1 MTEEAEEAVNL
12 ETSLEEASNPTP
24 PTPMSLEDAFK
35 LAQPILQEHVLG
47 VQQERDAL
55 KKILKIVKIAVE

>member
-1 MTEEAEEAVNL
+1 MTENQEAEEAVNL
-12 ETSLEEASNPTP
+12 ETSLEEAST

-35 LAQPILQEHVLG
+35 LAHPILQEHVLG

>member
-1 MTEEAEEAVNL
+1 MTETQEAEEAVNL
-12 ETSLEEASNPTP
+12 ETSLDEASKQAKALTLEEAFQSAP
-24 PTPMSLEDAFK
+24 
-35 LAQPILQEHVLG
+35 PILQEHVLW

>member
-1 MTEEAEEAVNL
+1 MTEELEEAVNL
-12 ETSLEEASNPTP
+12 ETSLDEASKQAKVLTLEEA
-24 PTPMSLEDAFK
+24 FQ
-35 LAQPILQEHVLG
+35 LAQPILQEHVLE